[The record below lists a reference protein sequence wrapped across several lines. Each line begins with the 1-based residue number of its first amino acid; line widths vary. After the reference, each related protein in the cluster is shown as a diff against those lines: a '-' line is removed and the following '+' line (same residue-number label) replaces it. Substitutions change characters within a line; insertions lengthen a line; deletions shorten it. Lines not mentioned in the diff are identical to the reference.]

1 LPEIRNSNFEIRNRT
16 PILQY
21 SNTPTLAFRARA
33 SHLDLFDQRAHQLM
47 MPQSTTTR
55 DPFRWTILALIS
67 ISHVIGAT
75 AQYGINTLA
84 PFYKDELGL
93 SRAQVGLFFS
103 AFYLA
108 MSGSSFGAGWL
119 ADRLGVRKTTLQGHL
134 YLGLCTVAA
143 AFAPS
148 FSWAFASFFVAGLG
162 YSFLNPASSKG
173 VMAWFQRDERATAMG
188 IKQTGVPAGGVVTAM
203 LAPQLVW
210 VIGWRGALAALG
222 IMNFFFGFV
231 FAALW
236 RDTPGDTAAA
246 TQQSG
251 IPEPDSTTL
260 KIWSLLPISCGTAIY
275 LVGQMVL
282 ITYVPLYLKDT
293 MDFSAYW
300 ASQALAL
307 TQGGAMIG
315 RVGWGM
321 ASDRLFGGRR
331 KIVLMLIGALS
342 AGLVAALSLMSRNSP
357 YYLLLPILFFAGVCL
372 VGYQGVS
379 YALIGEIAG
388 KARTGSALGMMI
400 TINAACA
407 TVGTP
412 VFGYVVDRTGSY
424 ALAWQALAGML
435 AVGIIG
441 LATLLHE
448 PERNP

>member
-1 LPEIRNSNFEIRNRT
+1 MFPRT
-16 PILQY
+16 P
-21 SNTPTLAFRARA
+21 P
-33 SHLDLFDQRAHQLM
+33 
-47 MPQSTTTR
+47 R

-119 ADRLGVRKTTLQGHL
+119 ADRWGVRKTTLQGHL

-173 VMAWFQRDERATAMG
+173 VMAWFHRDERATAMG

-210 VIGWRGALAALG
+210 VLGWRGALAVLG
-222 IMNFFFGFV
+222 VINFLFGFV

-236 RDTPGDTAAA
+236 RDTPDDSTAASVKKGVA
-246 TQQSG
+246 
-251 IPEPDSTTL
+251 PEGDSL
-260 KIWSLLPISCGTAIY
+260 RLWSLLPISCGTAIY

-282 ITYVPLYLKDT
+282 ITYVPLYLKDA
-293 MDFSAYW
+293 MGFSAYW
-300 ASQALAL
+300 SSQALAL
-307 TQGGAMIG
+307 TQGGAMVG
-315 RVGWGM
+315 RVGWGV
-321 ASDRLFGGRR
+321 ASDRVFGGRR
-331 KIVLMLIGALS
+331 KMVLILIGALS
-342 AGLVAALSLMSRNSP
+342 AGLVATLSLMSPNSP
-357 YYLLLPILFFAGVCL
+357 YYLLLAILFLSGVCL

-379 YALIGEIAG
+379 YALIGEMAG
-388 KARTGSALGMMI
+388 RARAGSALGMMI
-400 TINAACA
+400 TVNAACA
-407 TVGTP
+407 TLGTP
-412 VFGYVVDRTGSY
+412 LFGYLVDRTGSY
-424 ALAWQALAGML
+424 AFAWQALAGL
-435 AVGIIG
+435 LGLGIIG
-441 LATLLHE
+441 LATLLRE
-448 PERNP
+448 PARS